1 MFTQSKIESLQ
12 LTLKSLALYDGK
24 IDGVVGPLT
33 LSAIKMLEA
42 LMAEKQS
49 MDKPV
54 SDDLIQEITAIENVI
69 DQPGSNIDD
78 ALIFTL
84 KNEGGYTNHPADGG
98 RSTNKG
104 ITLKEFSQYLGRNDV
119 TEDDLKDISIEM
131 INIIYKKN
139 YWDVL
144 NLGQVLDQ
152 SIATAIFDMG
162 VLCGPGTSL
171 RLCQE
176 VLGINPTKKINRETL
191 ELINNISDEKF
202 IPMFVD
208 KNIEQ
213 FNQI

>member
-1 MFTQSKIESLQ
+1 
-12 LTLKSLALYDGK
+12 
-24 IDGVVGPLT
+24 
-33 LSAIKMLEA
+33 
-42 LMAEKQS
+42 
-49 MDKPV
+49 
-54 SDDLIQEITAIENVI
+54 
-69 DQPGSNIDD
+69 
-78 ALIFTL
+78 IFTL

-162 VLCGPGTSL
+162 VLCGPG
-171 RLCQE
+171 
-176 VLGINPTKKINRETL
+176 
-191 ELINNISDEKF
+191 
-202 IPMFVD
+202 
-208 KNIEQ
+208 
-213 FNQI
+213 